1 MAPAHAGADR
11 VPYIIEQVN
20 IKIAAKEEE
29 TVIIVQVTIEITGDS
44 NTLGG
49 GIPRYIVG
57 VRTRFFQATVEEHNW
72 DVYQGKPDINFS
84 NLNCAVTQKQFWR
97 LSGVVASKLELEAL
111 SEAAGPYAEGVG
123 DVDVPA
129 AGGAVA
135 SYCGSGRD
143 IQYPSV
149 ICGCRWHGRQRQ
161 ARQSEHH
168 GTNHY
173 SARAHH

>member
-1 MAPAHAGADR
+1 VAPAHAGADR
-11 VPYIIEQVN
+11 VPHRVKQVN

-29 TVIIVQVTIEITGDS
+29 SAITGDS

-49 GIPRYIVG
+49 GIPRYIVA
-57 VRTRFFQATVEEHNW
+57 VRTRFFQATVEEHSW
-72 DVYQGKPDINFS
+72 DGYLGTINVS

-111 SEAAGPYAEGVG
+111 SEAAGPNAEGVG
-123 DVDVPA
+123 DVDNPT
-129 AGGAVA
+129 AGGAVT
-135 SYCGSGRD
+135 SYGGSGRD

-173 SARAHH
+173 STRAHH

>member
-1 MAPAHAGADR
+1 M
-11 VPYIIEQVN
+11 Y
-20 IKIAAKEEE
+20 
-29 TVIIVQVTIEITGDS
+29 T
-44 NTLGG
+44 
-49 GIPRYIVG
+49 
-57 VRTRFFQATVEEHNW
+57 EEH
-72 DVYQGKPDINFS
+72 
-84 NLNCAVTQKQFWR
+84 NLNCAVTQKQLWR
-97 LSGVVASKLELEAL
+97 LSVVVASKLELEAL

-129 AGGAVA
+129 AGGAVT
-135 SYCGSGRD
+135 SYGGSGRD

>member
-11 VPYIIEQVN
+11 VPHRVKQVN

-29 TVIIVQVTIEITGDS
+29 SVIITGDS

-57 VRTRFFQATVEEHNW
+57 VRTRFFQATVEEHSW
-72 DVYQGKPDINFS
+72 DGYQGTINVI
-84 NLNCAVTQKQFWR
+84 NLSCAVTQKQFWR

-129 AGGAVA
+129 AGGAVT
-135 SYCGSGRD
+135 SYGGSGRD

-173 SARAHH
+173 STRAHH

>member
-1 MAPAHAGADR
+1 VAPAHAGADR
-11 VPYIIEQVN
+11 VPHRVKQVN

-29 TVIIVQVTIEITGDS
+29 SGITGDS

-57 VRTRFFQATVEEHNW
+57 VRTRFFQATVEEHSW
-72 DVYQGKPDINFS
+72 DEYRGTINVS

-129 AGGAVA
+129 AGGAVT
-135 SYCGSGRD
+135 SYGERTGHTVSLRHLRM
-143 IQYPSV
+143 QVAWPATPSTPE
-149 ICGCRWHGRQRQ
+149 RTPWHKPLLYSSSSLS
-161 ARQSEHH
+161 QSACLR
-168 GTNHY
+168 GV
-173 SARAHH
+173 